1 MLSFVKHLFWSR
13 DACDTRDS
21 SIHLLINLVIQQILW
36 ACYIA
41 GKF

>member
-13 DACDTRDS
+13 DVRDTTDS
-21 SIHLLINLVIQQILW
+21 RIHLLINLVIQQILW
-36 ACYIA
+36 AYYIP